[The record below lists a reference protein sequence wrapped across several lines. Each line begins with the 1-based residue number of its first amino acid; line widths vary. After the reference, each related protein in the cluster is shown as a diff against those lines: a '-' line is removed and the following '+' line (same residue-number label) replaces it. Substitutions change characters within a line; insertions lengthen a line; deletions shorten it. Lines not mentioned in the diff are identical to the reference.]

1 MPPPL
6 DEEKRWTIL
15 WRLLEGFPYAE
26 VAAQARVSKSTV
38 SGVWQQFAQGRMPG
52 LEHLQEYAD
61 VLRQAA
67 VELKKVGVSPGES
80 ALGLRAM
87 QLLARMGVQPSQV
100 QEYARLCERLAEDG
114 IPAQEMIQAALELQ
128 RMERESGLDYQAL
141 VERTQELEK
150 YCQDMNANVADLE
163 SQQNEV
169 QGLRREEG
177 ELRHELDT
185 LIGQRDNLRK
195 DVAQREKREAQL
207 TSRVG
212 DLEGQAQAADDRLAA
227 ARRATGELAELGL
240 LPEELPG
247 FTSRLA
253 GIAQRQNI
261 TSAELRERLFA
272 ELESLDEGLTLE
284 TVVEDRSQQVSRA
297 DAELNK
303 LITEKGRIEKT
314 ISKLRREEQRLD
326 ASLSVLVRQASMRV
340 QEAGKLV
347 TEQVSHAGHQVQEA
361 ICGLLEDALALSQK
375 VSRVET
381 SLQSYQWL
389 NRLVAL
395 VEAKDDVQPREVR
408 VLALSLFQTFHDWI
422 GRHQELPQA
431 LSLQWGLEARI
442 RDFQQWQV

>member
-361 ICGLLEDALALSQK
+361 IGGLLEDALALSQK

>member
-1 MPPPL
+1 
-6 DEEKRWTIL
+6 
-15 WRLLEGFPYAE
+15 
-26 VAAQARVSKSTV
+26 
-38 SGVWQQFAQGRMPG
+38 
-52 LEHLQEYAD
+52 
-61 VLRQAA
+61 
-67 VELKKVGVSPGES
+67 
-80 ALGLRAM
+80 M

-326 ASLSVLVRQASMRV
+326 ASLSVLVRQASIRV

-361 ICGLLEDALALSQK
+361 IGGLLEDALALSQK